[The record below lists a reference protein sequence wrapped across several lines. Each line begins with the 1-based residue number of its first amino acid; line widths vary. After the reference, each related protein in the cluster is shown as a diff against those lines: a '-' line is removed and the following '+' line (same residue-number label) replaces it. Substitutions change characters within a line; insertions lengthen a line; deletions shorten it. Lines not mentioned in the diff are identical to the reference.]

1 MATIIQIKRSGD
13 AGAPSTLKL
22 GELAYSYYNDTAAGG
37 GRLYIGV
44 GGVDSNGDANDIV
57 AIAGR
62 YFTDMLDHT
71 HGVLTASSAIITD
84 ASSKIDNLK
93 VDNIDING
101 NTISSTDANGNIVLD
116 PNGTG
121 SIDVSSAKI
130 INVAT
135 PTLSTDAANKGYVDT
150 TLDALALNVK
160 GDSAGS
166 TAVDLSSQT
175 LAILGGTGINTRKTS
190 QTITVEIDKTGVTA
204 GSYGGATA
212 IPVLQINDEGQVTSA
227 TTATVASTL
236 NLDNDSGSTGSV
248 ALLTQSLHI
257 AGGEGID
264 VLLSGQTFLVKGED
278 ASNSNKGVAK
288 FDATNFVVTGG
299 NVVLKDSSVAN
310 TQLVNSTVTIGT
322 TTIPLGGTST
332 VLDGLTQVDID
343 NIRILNNT
351 VASSTGVLYLDPNPI
366 DSDGGDVIIRG
377 SLTVQGTT
385 TTVNSTTVSIND
397 KNIVLADS
405 AANAGE
411 ADGAGLTVGGAL
423 YSGTPATI
431 TYDGATDRWDF
442 NKPIDLGFASLD
454 SAVFING
461 VGLREA
467 IEDDLVN
474 NFFLAGEGIDLTYD
488 DLNNTMAIAAEIATY
503 TNLGVASFDSDQFTL
518 SSGAVTISVIDGG
531 TY

>member
-1 MATIIQIKRSGD
+1 MAITQAMCTSFKQELLEGQHDFRTSGH
-13 AGAPSTLKL
+13 TFN
-22 GELAYSYYNDTAAGG
+22 LA
-37 GRLYIGV
+37 LY
-44 GGVDSNGDANDIV
+44 
-57 AIAGR
+57 
-62 YFTDMLDHT
+62 T
-71 HGVLTASSAIITD
+71 SSA
-84 ASSKIDNLK
+84 
-93 VDNIDING
+93 
-101 NTISSTDANGNIVLD
+101 
-116 PNGTG
+116 
-121 SIDVSSAKI
+121 
-130 INVAT
+130 
-135 PTLSTDAANKGYVDT
+135 TL
-150 TLDALALNVK
+150 
-160 GDSAGS
+160 
-166 TAVDLSSQT
+166 
-175 LAILGGTGINTRKTS
+175 
-190 QTITVEIDKTGVTA
+190 
-204 GSYGGATA
+204 GAT
-212 IPVLQINDEGQVTSA
+212 T
-227 TTATVASTL
+227 
-236 NLDNDSGSTGSV
+236 
-248 ALLTQSLHI
+248 
-257 AGGEGID
+257 
-264 VLLSGQTFLVKGED
+264 
-278 ASNSNKGVAK
+278 
-288 FDATNFVVTGG
+288 
-299 NVVLKDSSVAN
+299 
-310 TQLVNSTVTIGT
+310 
-322 TTIPLGGTST
+322 T
-332 VLDGLTQVDID
+332 VLAGLTQIDVD
-343 NIRILNNT
+343 NIRILDNT